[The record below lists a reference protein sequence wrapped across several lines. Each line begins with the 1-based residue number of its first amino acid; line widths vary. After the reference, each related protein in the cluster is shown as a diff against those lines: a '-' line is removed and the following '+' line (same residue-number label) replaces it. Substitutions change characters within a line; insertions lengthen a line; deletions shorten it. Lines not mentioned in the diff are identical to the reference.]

1 LHGLLDGRLEVEP
14 MTARTRKDNASYAH
28 STTGRK
34 PRAVLPVIQIDVIG
48 SKATQALCTSFFDV
62 LG

>member
-1 LHGLLDGRLEVEP
+1 
-14 MTARTRKDNASYAH
+14 MAAITRKDNVSYAH
-28 STTGRK
+28 QTTGRK
-34 PRAVLPVIQIDVIG
+34 PPAILPVIEIDVIG